1 MVRLAERLLFL
12 RRPHLALGVVRVQI
26 SSWPWESWPKACR
39 CPGTTE
45 SPGDSSSGSLL
56 SGQPSS
62 PSSLQPAPS
71 SSSSPG
77 CPPSSRRPSPTPRVG
92 SSTWCLG
99 WWRFLPVYSAG
110 FSLII
115 SSIRVTRPS
124 LPCRL
129 HGRPSPAGYRA
140 ITVRKFMQGMGLGL
154 SSVFALCLGHTS
166 SFCESVVFASAS
178 IGLQTF
184 NHSGISVNIQD
195 LAPSCAGF
203 LFGVANT
210 AGALAGVV
218 GVCLGGYLIET
229 TGSWT
234 CLFNLVAIISS
245 LGLCTFLVFGQAQRV
260 DLSSTHEDL

>member
-1 MVRLAERLLFL
+1 MKTPFSRGSACTKDAADRGSGLPAPGMVRLAERLLFL

-115 SSIRVTRPS
+115 SSIRVTEPSQCGSSCRAWALASQASLLCAWATPPASVSLWCLHQPPSASRPS
-124 LPCRL
+124 TTVAFPLTSRTWP
-129 HGRPSPAGYRA
+129 RPVPAFCLVWP
-140 ITVRKFMQGMGLGL
+140 TQLGPWQV
-154 SSVFALCLGHTS
+154 SW
-166 SFCESVVFASAS
+166 
-178 IGLQTF
+178 
-184 NHSGISVNIQD
+184 
-195 LAPSCAGF
+195 
-203 LFGVANT
+203 
-210 AGALAGVV
+210 
-218 GVCLGGYLIET
+218 VCVWAAT
-229 TGSWT
+229 
-234 CLFNLVAIISS
+234 
-245 LGLCTFLVFGQAQRV
+245 
-260 DLSSTHEDL
+260 